1 MLSPEEESI
10 INLVCTL
17 NKNNIELAKML
28 IKSLQPVITEA
39 ELLEKCG
46 FYEVN
51 MKSFDDFDTQRYYDN
66 SSGLRISDI
75 SHVKDYDKI
84 DGGNLRC
91 LKYLRNS
98 NIISLS
104 LKSYDFKSLEGIENL
119 SESLLNF
126 SLLGTNTIT
135 DLSPLEK
142 CKKISHLYLKNIN
155 IDIVP
160 SLYAFPNLK
169 NLEYRY
175 CKFSK
180 EDLEE
185 FENYNFN
192 CKVKHHV

>member
-17 NKNNIELAKML
+17 NKDNIELAKML
-28 IKSLQPVITEA
+28 IKNLQPKVTEA

-51 MKSFDDFDTQRYYDN
+51 IKEFDCFDAQHYYDN

-84 DGGNLRC
+84 DDGNLRC
-91 LKYLRNS
+91 LKYLKNS

-104 LKSYDFKSLEGIENL
+104 FKSYDFKSLEGIENH
-119 SESLLNF
+119 SESLVNF
-126 SLLGTNTIT
+126 SLLGTNAIT
-135 DLSPLEK
+135 DLTPLEK

-155 IDIVP
+155 IDIIGTA
-160 SLYAFPNLK
+160 LQ
-169 NLEYRY
+169 
-175 CKFSK
+175 
-180 EDLEE
+180 
-185 FENYNFN
+185 FN
-192 CKVKHHV
+192 KI